1 MTKKPVQKE
10 TQNSTRTREHQD
22 TTDIQ
27 KKMCFSD
34 FTDFYFFIYYFLND
48 FSIKCWVTAFNLM
61 HVFNNLTV
69 K

>member
-27 KKMCFSD
+27 KKKCVFRILLI
-34 FTDFYFFIYYFLND
+34 FIFL
-48 FSIKCWVTAFNLM
+48 FIIS
-61 HVFNNLTV
+61 
-69 K
+69 